1 VHEEVEMRQGRGFT
15 LIELLVVIAIIAV
28 LISLL
33 LPAVQSAREAARRA
47 QCVNNL
53 KQMGIAL
60 HNYHDALGK
69 FPSAGIIA
77 PMNNYWVCC
86 ATGPNLPTWPGHYRY
101 STLVQIMPFME
112 QGNGFNGM
120 NFNIPLYDVN
130 GDDMPQNTTIYI
142 VQISAY
148 LCPSDVRDHV
158 LPDQAP
164 SNYASCT
171 GDGLPG
177 GFGLPASYGTPD
189 GILYL
194 NSSTSIAS
202 ITDGT
207 SNTTLMGESLIAT
220 NSNIPPPSNAP
231 NPQEIVVQ
239 LPSGINQFSDTFVY
253 IPLDPAACT
262 SSTNYR
268 WDRQTNWIEGDY
280 RHTLYD
286 HYLAPNSPSYDCLR
300 GPLHG
305 WRTARSRHPGGVNSL
320 FADGSVRFVKNTV
333 NLTAWRALGT
343 RAGGEVVSADAY

>member
-1 VHEEVEMRQGRGFT
+1 MRRRRGFT

-28 LISLL
+28 LIALL

-53 KQMGIAL
+53 KQIGIAL
-60 HNYHDALGK
+60 HNYNGALGT

-77 PMNNYWVCC
+77 PMTNYWVCC

-101 STLVQIMPFME
+101 SALVQILPYTE

-130 GDDMPQNTTIYI
+130 GNDMPQNTTIYI
-142 VQISAY
+142 VQIKEY

-177 GFGLPASYGTPD
+177 GFGLPAAYGNPD

-194 NSSTSIAS
+194 NSKTTFAN

-207 SNTTLMGESLIAT
+207 SNTALFGESIIGN
-220 NSNIPPPSNAP
+220 NSNIPPPANAP
-231 NPQEIVVQ
+231 NPQEVEVQ
-239 LPSGINQFSDTFVY
+239 IPSGINTFADTFTY
-253 IPLDPAACT
+253 IPIDPAQCA
-262 SSTNYR
+262 SSSCYR

-286 HYLAPNSPSYDCLR
+286 HSYPPNSSTYDCLR

-305 WRTARSRHPGGVNSL
+305 WRTARSRHPGGVNIL
-320 FADGSVRFVKNTV
+320 FADGSVHFIKNSINVVT
-333 NLTAWRALGT
+333 WRNLGT
-343 RAGGEVVSADAY
+343 CAGGEVISSDSY

>member
-1 VHEEVEMRQGRGFT
+1 MRRDGRSGFT

-33 LPAVQSAREAARRA
+33 LPAVQSAREAARRL

-53 KQMGIAL
+53 KQIGIAL
-60 HNYHDALGK
+60 HNYQGALGS

-77 PMNNYWVCC
+77 PMTNYWVCC
-86 ATGPNLPTWPGHYRY
+86 ATGPNMPTWPGHYRY
-101 STLVQIMPFME
+101 STLVQIMPFLE
-112 QGNGFNGM
+112 QGNAFNGM

-142 VQISAY
+142 VQISGY

-164 SNYASCT
+164 SNYASNT

-177 GFGLPASYGTPD
+177 GFGLPASYGNPD
-189 GILYL
+189 GPLYL
-194 NSSTSIAS
+194 NSA
-202 ITDGT
+202 ITFARIQDGT
-207 SNTTLMGESLIAT
+207 SNTALMGESIIGS
-220 NSNIPPPSNAP
+220 NSNIPPAPGAP

-239 LPSGINQFSDTFVY
+239 TASGINVFADTFTY
-253 IPLDPAACT
+253 IPLTAAECA
-262 SSTNYR
+262 NPIGYR

-286 HYLAPNSPSYDCLR
+286 HFYTPNSTTYDCLR

-305 WRTARSRHPGGVNSL
+305 WRAARSRHPGGVNSL
-320 FADGSVRFVKNTV
+320 FADGSVRFIKNSI
-333 NLTAWRALGT
+333 NLNTWRAIAT
-343 RAGGEVVSADAY
+343 VAGGEVVSADSY

>member
-1 VHEEVEMRQGRGFT
+1 MRRRRGFT

-28 LISLL
+28 LIALL

-53 KQMGIAL
+53 KQIGIAL
-60 HNYHDALGK
+60 HNYNGALGT

-77 PMNNYWVCC
+77 PMTNYWVCC

-101 STLVQIMPFME
+101 SALVQILPYTE

-130 GDDMPQNTTIYI
+130 GNDMPQNTTIYI
-142 VQISAY
+142 VQIKEY

-177 GFGLPASYGTPD
+177 GFGLPAAYGNPD

-194 NSSTSIAS
+194 NSKTTFAN

-207 SNTTLMGESLIAT
+207 SNTALFGESIIGN
-220 NSNIPPPSNAP
+220 NSNIPPPANAP
-231 NPQEIVVQ
+231 NPQ
-239 LPSGINQFSDTFVY
+239 
-253 IPLDPAACT
+253 
-262 SSTNYR
+262 
-268 WDRQTNWIEGDY
+268 
-280 RHTLYD
+280 
-286 HYLAPNSPSYDCLR
+286 
-300 GPLHG
+300 
-305 WRTARSRHPGGVNSL
+305 
-320 FADGSVRFVKNTV
+320 
-333 NLTAWRALGT
+333 
-343 RAGGEVVSADAY
+343 

>member
-1 VHEEVEMRQGRGFT
+1 MRRDGQGGFT

-28 LISLL
+28 LIALL
-33 LPAVQSAREAARRA
+33 LPAVQSAREAARRM

-53 KQMGIAL
+53 KQIGIAL
-60 HNYHDALGK
+60 HNYHGALGA

-77 PMNNYWVCC
+77 PMTNYWVCC

-101 STLVQIMPFME
+101 SALVEIMPFTE
-112 QGNGFNGM
+112 QGNGFNAM

-130 GDDMPQNTTIYI
+130 GDDMPQNTTVYI
-142 VQISAY
+142 VQIQSF

-177 GFGLPASYGTPD
+177 GFGLPASYGNPD
-189 GILYL
+189 GPLYL
-194 NSSTSIAS
+194 NSRTTFAN

-207 SNTTLMGESLIAT
+207 SNTALFGESIIGN
-220 NSNIPPPSNAP
+220 NSNVNPLPNAP
-231 NPQEIVVQ
+231 NPMEIMVTVT
-239 LPSGINQFSDTFVY
+239 SDISTFSDTFVY
-253 IPLDPAACT
+253 HPLSDAECASPVGFF
-262 SSTNYR
+262 
-268 WDRQTNWIEGDY
+268 WQRQTNWIEGDY

-286 HYLAPNSPSYDCLR
+286 HYYPPNSTTYDCLR

-320 FADGSVRFVKNTV
+320 LADGSVRFIKNSINVVT
-333 NLTAWRALGT
+333 WRAIGT
-343 RAGGEVVSADAY
+343 CAGGEIVSSDSY